1 MASRMQNYRFYTRR
15 IIIIWDDSRS
25 SSNEN
30 DRGNYTYIHLY
41 SVPNFISLRILR
53 MRE

>member
-1 MASRMQNYRFYTRR
+1 MASRMQNYLFYTRR
-15 IIIIWDDSRS
+15 IIIWDDSRS

-41 SVPNFISLRILR
+41 FVPNFISLRILR